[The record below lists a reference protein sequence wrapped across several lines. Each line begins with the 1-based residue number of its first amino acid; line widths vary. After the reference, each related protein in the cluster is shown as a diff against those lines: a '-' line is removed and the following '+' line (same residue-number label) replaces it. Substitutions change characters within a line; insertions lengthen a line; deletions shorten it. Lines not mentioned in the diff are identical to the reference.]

1 MSSVDDISKEI
12 NRLLKEYTD
21 DVGEKVGESAE
32 KVAKA
37 AAKKLKAISPV
48 QKVKGGGDYAKGW
61 RAKKVGTE
69 WVVHNATDY
78 QLTHLLEKGHAK
90 VSGGRVNPTVH
101 IKPVEKEAI
110 NDFIRDVERAI
121 KG

>member
-21 DVGEKVGESAE
+21 GVGEEVAEIAE
-32 KVAKA
+32 KVAKD
-37 AAKKLKAISPV
+37 AAKKLKATSPK
-48 QKVKGGGDYAKGW
+48 QDVKGGGDYAKGW

-69 WVVHNATDY
+69 WVVPNATDY

-90 VSGGRVNPTVH
+90 VGGGRVAPVVH
-101 IKPVEKEAI
+101 IAPVEQQMINEYTNGVEEAI
-110 NDFIRDVERAI
+110 R
-121 KG
+121 G

>member
-21 DVGEKVGESAE
+21 GVGEEVAEIAE
-32 KVAKA
+32 KVAKD
-37 AAKKLKAISPV
+37 AAKKLKATSPV
-48 QKVKGGGDYAKGW
+48 QDVQGGGHYAKGW

-90 VSGGRVNPTVH
+90 VSGGRVNPVVH

-110 NDFIRDVERAI
+110 DDFIKSVEGAV